1 MTALSASAIGRFA
14 SVEVVSVSRQDTGRR
29 FLGDYLT
36 EKQLA
41 EELGRSVR
49 HLKRWRAQGLGPPVT
64 RIGRT
69 AVYKIDSVRAWLE
82 SHETLRDR
90 EADGNIAAA

>member
-1 MTALSASAIGRFA
+1 M
-14 SVEVVSVSRQDTGRR
+14 SRQDTGRR

-82 SHETLRDR
+82 SHEKQPLRDR
-90 EADGNIAAA
+90 EAEGNNIAA

>member
-82 SHETLRDR
+82 SHEKQPLH
-90 EADGNIAAA
+90 EAEGNIAA

>member
-82 SHETLRDR
+82 SHEKQPLA
-90 EADGNIAAA
+90 EGNIAA

>member
-1 MTALSASAIGRFA
+1 MST
-14 SVEVVSVSRQDTGRR
+14 QDTGRR

-69 AVYKIDSVRAWLE
+69 AVYRIDSVRAWLE
-82 SHETLRDR
+82 SHE
-90 EADGNIAAA
+90 GNTAAA